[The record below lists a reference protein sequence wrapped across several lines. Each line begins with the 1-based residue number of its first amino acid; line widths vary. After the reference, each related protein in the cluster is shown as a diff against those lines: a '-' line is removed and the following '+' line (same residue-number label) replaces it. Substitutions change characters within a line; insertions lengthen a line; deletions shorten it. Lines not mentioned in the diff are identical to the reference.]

1 MSMIEVE
8 VKARAS
14 RTEILQKLAQD
25 EVLKRGTLRFIGTEH
40 QKDAYF
46 NAPDRDFGKTDEA
59 LRLRTIN
66 GACELTY
73 KGKRLDGISK
83 TRPEYNTPADEY
95 NMTRILEA
103 LGFYLSGKVEKI
115 RNVYRY
121 SHEMYGDL
129 IFCFDDVSGPGEFL
143 EIEIGL
149 DDNAE
154 KAEIDQAAD
163 TIFDL
168 MARLGLSK
176 DDSVRTSYLELVM
189 QTASE
194 KIS

>member
-14 RTEILQKLAQD
+14 RKETLQKLERD
-25 EVLKRGTLRFIGTEH
+25 DILKRGTLRFIGTEH

-66 GACELTY
+66 GTCELTY
-73 KGKRLDGISK
+73 KGKRLDGVSK

-103 LGFYLSGKVEKI
+103 LGFYLSGKVEKT
-115 RNVYRY
+115 RYVYHY

-143 EIEIGL
+143 EIEVGL
-149 DDNAE
+149 DDNAGTE
-154 KAEIDQAAD
+154 EIDKAAD
-163 TIFDL
+163 RIFGV
-168 MARLGLSK
+168 MSRLGLSK
-176 DDSVRTSYLELVM
+176 ADSIRSSYLELVM
-189 QTASE
+189 QAASG
-194 KIS
+194 KDL